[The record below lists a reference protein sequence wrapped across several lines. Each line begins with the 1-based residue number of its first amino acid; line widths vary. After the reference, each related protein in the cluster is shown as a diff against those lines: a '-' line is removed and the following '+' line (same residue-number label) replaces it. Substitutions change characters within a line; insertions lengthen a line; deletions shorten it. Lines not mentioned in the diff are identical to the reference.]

1 LGGPGVNKIIIE
13 SRRKKIE
20 TIQRKYPDAII
31 IDVTSKGE
39 EFRFSPFYPHG
50 GIPVPFWS
58 GQTSQSMEAIWQGLK
73 VFEREGT
80 DPSKFKI
87 TTMKGLKRPAGG
99 KRGRVQG
106 HRKMDDKTLLDYRT
120 ARQLIYV
127 PTYIWLLENRLAAEV
142 QRLRAI
148 LRTRDLVLLDHDVN
162 EDIDDLSR
170 PLSHASLIKR
180 YILGE
185 LG

>member
-1 LGGPGVNKIIIE
+1 MNKVIIE

-20 TIQRKYPDAII
+20 TIQRNYPDAII

-39 EFRFSPFYPHG
+39 EPSWVRFSPFYPHG
-50 GIPVPFWS
+50 GIPVPFWA

-73 VFEREGT
+73 VFEHEGA

-87 TTMKGLKRPAGG
+87 KTMKGLKRPAGG
-99 KRGRVQG
+99 KRGRVRG

-120 ARQLIYV
+120 ARELIYV
-127 PTYIWLLENRLAAEV
+127 PAYTWVLQTQLQAEV
-142 QRLRAI
+142 QRLRE
-148 LRTRDLVLLDHDVN
+148 LLTTKDLVLIDVDIN

-185 LG
+185 LA

>member
-1 LGGPGVNKIIIE
+1 MANIYIA
-13 SRRKKIE
+13 SRRRKIE

-39 EFRFSPFYPHG
+39 QPWAKLSPFWPHG
-50 GIPVPFWS
+50 GIPVPFWA

-73 VFEREGT
+73 VFEHEGT

-87 TTMKGLKRPAGG
+87 TNMKNIKRSAGK

-106 HRKMDDKTLLDYRT
+106 HRKMNDKTLLDYRT
-120 ARQLIYV
+120 ARELIYV
-127 PTYIWLLENRLAAEV
+127 PAYTWVLQNQLQAEV
-142 QRLRAI
+142 QRLRE
-148 LRTRDLVLLDHDVN
+148 LFTTKDLVLIDVDIN

>member
-1 LGGPGVNKIIIE
+1 VNRITIE

-20 TIQRKYPDAII
+20 TLRREYPGAEI

-39 EFRFSPFYPHG
+39 EPWVRFSPFYPHG

-73 VFEREGT
+73 VFEHEGT
-80 DPSKFKI
+80 DPSKFTI
-87 TTMKGLKRPAGG
+87 TNMKGIKRSVGK

-106 HRKMDDKTLLDYRT
+106 HRKIDDKMLVDYRT
-120 ARQLIYV
+120 ARRLIYV
-127 PTYIWLLENRLAAEV
+127 PTYFWVLENRLVPEV
-142 QRLRAI
+142 QRLREI
-148 LRTRDLVLLDHDVN
+148 LSTRDLVLLDYDVN

-170 PLSHASLIKR
+170 PLSHAGLIKR
-180 YILGE
+180 YLIEILS
-185 LG
+185 